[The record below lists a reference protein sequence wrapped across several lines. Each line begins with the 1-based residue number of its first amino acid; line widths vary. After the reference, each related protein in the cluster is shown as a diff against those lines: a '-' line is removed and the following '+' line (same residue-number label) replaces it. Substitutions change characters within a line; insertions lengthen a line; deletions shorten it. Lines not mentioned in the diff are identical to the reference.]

1 MSALNSFS
9 QILVESTVDK
19 IIQQIRDQIS
29 LGVFKPGD
37 KLPSERVLSEQF
49 GVGRTQLRDAL
60 RKMEFYGILKTLPQS
75 GTVVAGLGI
84 PALQGLITE
93 MLNLE
98 AVDFKSLVE
107 SRIILETNIAQLA
120 AQNRTLEDLVAME
133 EALNDHRDKLD
144 QGEDGVEEDFIFHLK
159 IADACKNSVLKSL
172 MLIITPE
179 SVQYFRKHKVCAD
192 SNPLAVV
199 DEHLELLNHIRNQD
213 SVQAGAALSKHLEN
227 ISAYAMTIDKQQ
239 YLGAD
244 GKVIFI

>member
-1 MSALNSFS
+1 MSAINSFS
-9 QILVESTVDK
+9 QIMVESTVDK

-37 KLPSERVLSEQF
+37 RLPSERVLSEQF

-60 RKMEFYGILKTLPQS
+60 RKMEFFGILKTLPQS

-98 AVDFKSLVE
+98 AVDFKALVE

-120 AQNRTLEDLVAME
+120 AQNRTLEDLVAIE
-133 EALNDHRDKLD
+133 EALNEHRNKLD
-144 QGEDGVEEDFIFHLK
+144 KGEDGVEEDFIFHLK
-159 IADACKNSVLKSL
+159 IADASKNSVLKSL

-192 SNPLAVV
+192 SNPLSVI

-213 SVQAGAALSKHLEN
+213 SVKAGIALGKHLEN
-227 ISAYAMTIDKQQ
+227 ISNYARTIDKQQ

-244 GKVIFI
+244 GKVIFL